1 MRTSTARVPIKK
13 GRELTTTINVIV
25 DATGKAVAL
34 SLTSGR
40 RAGINEAEPLLDE
53 VDPKTI
59 IAG

>member
-1 MRTSTARVPIKK
+1 MPIKK